1 MKRTLVSLAAIGAL
15 ALTGCGS
22 DDGTAT
28 TTESSAAAS
37 ESAKPTA
44 KVGDTLP
51 AKELGERTEAAM
63 KKAGTVK
70 MTSTSD
76 GEDISG
82 EMSYTDGLAY
92 KLSGMNDGELMELVY
107 VDTVL
112 YLGGEGV
119 AEMSGGKKF
128 IKIDPEGDDMM
139 SQMMAPLLG
148 VVEQAANP
156 SSLLSNL
163 DGVESTVVAVDGDQT
178 TYETKLTA
186 DQLRKATEQMV
197 GTELPAEAA
206 AEIEAAT
213 VRQTVDAEG
222 RLVKVVTTGGS
233 DMTMTYSD
241 HGAPVDVSA
250 PAASDVGTFDLNELM
265 KDDATP

>member
-22 DDGTAT
+22 DDGPAT

-63 KKAGTVK
+63 KEAGTVK
-70 MTSTSD
+70 MTSTGNDSD
-76 GEDISG
+76 LTG
-82 EMSYTDGLAY
+82 EMTYADGLAY
-92 KLSGMNDGELMELVY
+92 TLSGTSDGEPMELVY
-107 VDTVL
+107 VDKVL
-112 YLGGEGV
+112 YLGGDSFK
-119 AEMSGGKKF
+119 EMTGGKRF

-148 VVEQAANP
+148 VMEQAANP

-163 DGVESTVVAVDGDQT
+163 DGVASTVVAVDGDQT

-250 PAASDVGTFDLNELM
+250 PAASDVGTVDLNELM
-265 KDDATP
+265 NDDATP